1 MWKVS
6 AHLMCALALGLTA
19 TACTRDDTRRTEGT
33 AGTTGSAEAAT
44 VPVADLVAEPE
55 KYFGKTVTVV
65 ADVEEVL
72 GARVFAMAEDSP
84 LSEGLDNDLLVFS
97 RKSANLAEID
107 DQWLNNEV
115 RVTGVVGRISVV
127 DVEREI
133 GWDIER
139 QVEIELERA
148 GAVLIAN
155 SVSRVGSKRRVR

>member
-6 AHLMCALALGLTA
+6 AHLMCALALWLSV
-19 TACTRDDTRRTEGT
+19 TACTRDDTRRTEGA
-33 AGTTGSAEAAT
+33 AGTTGSTEAAT
-44 VPVADLVAEPE
+44 VAVADLVAEPE

-72 GARVFAMAEDSP
+72 GPRVFALDEDSP
-84 LSEGLDNDLLVFS
+84 LSAGLDNDLLVFN

-107 DQWLNNEV
+107 DRWLNNEV

-133 GWDIER
+133 GWDIDR
-139 QVEIELERA
+139 QVEVQLERA

-155 SVSRVGSKRRVR
+155 SVTRVEQ